1 LIKED
6 LENGAF
12 KVIIEA
18 REAGKG
24 VGIFD
29 REGKVKDEEIDNII
43 AGVEETDSLIWEAPM
58 KNQQQALILR
68 LGINVNL
75 GNIPLDDVLALEALR
90 QGVRGDTLKKAYLEK
105 KEWKVR

>member
-1 LIKED
+1 
-6 LENGAF
+6 
-12 KVIIEA
+12 
-18 REAGKG
+18 
-24 VGIFD
+24 
-29 REGKVKDEEIDNII
+29 
-43 AGVEETDSLIWEAPM
+43 M

-75 GNIPLDDVLALEALR
+75 GNIPLDDILALEALR